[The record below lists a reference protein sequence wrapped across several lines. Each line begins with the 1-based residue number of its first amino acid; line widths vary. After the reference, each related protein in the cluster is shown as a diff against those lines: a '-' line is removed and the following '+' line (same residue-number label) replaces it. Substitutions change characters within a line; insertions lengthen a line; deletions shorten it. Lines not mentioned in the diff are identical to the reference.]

1 MHHPGLDVCQLG
13 ASPRPYT
20 ERYGLVT
27 GKSNERAAGDPL
39 SPDDARTLVGWV
51 LSQ

>member
-1 MHHPGLDVCQLG
+1 MPPGLDVCQLG

-20 ERYGLVT
+20 ERYGLAT
-27 GKSNERAAGDPL
+27 GESNDRPAGGPL
-39 SPDDARTLVGWV
+39 SPEDARTLVGWV